1 MVRSPG
7 IVSKVLISETSVLT
21 ILQAE
26 LLIWSGVT
34 SAAFD
39 LNVVLLFLL
48 PVRLMFIA
56 TSSVLVLG

>member
-1 MVRSPG
+1 MVRSSG
-7 IVSKVLISETSVLT
+7 NASKVLISETSVLI

-56 TSSVLVLG
+56 TSSVLV